1 MPSWTSVAADRRR
14 STTVRF
20 VALLAVG
27 LGLSGCS
34 SPSTPSTSTSDTATT
49 ADSPSATGTLTSSSS
64 TGSDQTGV
72 DPADDAAIAAL
83 IQQIN
88 NSSTSVD
95 GQQASLLAVVHPDFA
110 AGQRGCPAASVT
122 IRLDP
127 AYPELRADPAWTPA
141 GATTPPSGSLYRLP
155 ALVEVYTDDLRTG
168 TDLTLLRISV
178 LNGTAHS
185 FPLCLV

>member
-1 MPSWTSVAADRRR
+1 MAADRRR
-14 STTVRF
+14 STTVRV

-34 SPSTPSTSTSDTATT
+34 PTSTPSTTTSDTATR
-49 ADSPSATGTLTSSSS
+49 ADPASGTGTLTTSASTSSAS
-64 TGSDQTGV
+64 TGTDQTGV

-88 NSSTSVD
+88 DSSTSVD

-110 AGQRGCPAASVT
+110 AGQRSCPAASVT

-127 AYPELRADPAWTPA
+127 AYPELRPDPAWTPA

-178 LNGTAHS
+178 LNGTAHT